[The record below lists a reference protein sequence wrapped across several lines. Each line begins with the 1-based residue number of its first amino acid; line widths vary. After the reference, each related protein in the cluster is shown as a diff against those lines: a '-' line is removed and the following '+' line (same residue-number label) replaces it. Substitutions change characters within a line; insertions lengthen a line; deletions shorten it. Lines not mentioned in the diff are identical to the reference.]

1 MVTVLRVD
9 GFRVVIY
16 PNDHRPAHVHVISAE
31 HEAVLNLNCPDGP
44 PELRENFGFSSSEL
58 GKITRLLADNLR
70 KLCEAWSAIHG
81 TA

>member
-1 MVTVLRVD
+1 MVTVLRLD

-31 HEAVLNLNCPDGP
+31 HEAVFNLNCPGGP
-44 PELRENFGFSSSEL
+44 PELRENYGFSASDL
-58 GKITRLLADNLR
+58 RKIAGFLADNLQR
-70 KLCEAWSAIHG
+70 LCEHWSAIHG